1 MAKVQ
6 KYLDKNGST
15 KYMFQLYMGIDPQTG
30 NKKRTRRRGFKTKKE
45 ATLAL
50 SRLQLELENKSSL
63 PTENNILFSEVY
75 SEWYDQYQNTVLLQ
89 SFKSTIR

>member
-6 KYLDKNGST
+6 KYLDKNGNT

-75 SEWYDQYQNTVLLQ
+75 SE
-89 SFKSTIR
+89 